1 MQDSVLPRRLR
12 RASIAIHSKLEPAV
26 KCSNVVAMVPGTA
39 VPDSFIVFTAHYDH
53 LGKMGWDA
61 TFPGASD
68 NASGT
73 ACVEWL
79 AAHFAQQPQRY
90 SMLFIAFSGEEA
102 GLKGSHYFVEH
113 SPVPLE
119 KMRFL
124 VNLDI
129 MGSAENGVTVVN
141 ATGHHAEFS
150 LLQSLNQEGGYLP
163 EVRSRGKAANSDHY
177 FFSEAG
183 VPAFFLYNNGGPGYY
198 HDVFDR
204 PGTLPLTNVDKVL
217 KLLMDFVAAIQ

>member
-1 MQDSVLPRRLR
+1 
-12 RASIAIHSKLEPAV
+12 
-26 KCSNVVAMVPGTA
+26 
-39 VPDSFIVFTAHYDH
+39 
-53 LGKMGWDA
+53 
-61 TFPGASD
+61 
-68 NASGT
+68 
-73 ACVEWL
+73 
-79 AAHFAQQPQRY
+79 
-90 SMLFIAFSGEEA
+90 
-102 GLKGSHYFVEH
+102 
-113 SPVPLE
+113 
-119 KMRFL
+119 
-124 VNLDI
+124 

-141 ATGHHAEFS
+141 ATEHPAEFS
-150 LLQSLNQEGGYLP
+150 LLQSLNQKGGYLP